1 MKRPS
6 KGFVLVASRF
16 YAYYDAAHNL
26 IESIL
31 DHYPEADIA
40 LFAHDEWTKDDPRC
54 DKLYMVHDAIN
65 HVRAKLWA
73 LPQTPFET
81 TVYLDVD
88 TYVCHD
94 DITDMFELNGNDMMF
109 TNIRKYAGKISKFD
123 GGELTLH
130 GGAFAYNSTPS
141 TLEFMN
147 DWYYMYDRQ
156 IKDKWWPKN
165 IGPKDQLVMWDQF
178 TLWFLVKTTDIKV
191 GIYKDDA
198 RYNFI
203 RTYRENECEGEIVV
217 WHYSI
222 PNTELLLDERNI
234 NQKPR
239 DIN

>member
-1 MKRPS
+1 MKDNS
-6 KGFVLVASRF
+6 KGFILVASRF

-26 IESIL
+26 IDSIL
-31 DHYPEADIA
+31 DHYPKANIA

-54 DKLYMVHDAIN
+54 DKLYMVHDTIN

-109 TNIRKYAGKISKFD
+109 TNIRSYAGKISKFD

-130 GGAFAYNSTPS
+130 GGAFAYHTSTIQ
-141 TLEFMN
+141 F
-147 DWYYMYDRQ
+147 MYDWFEYYDDQ
-156 IKDKWWPKN
+156 INDRWWPKN
-165 IGPKDQLVMWDQF
+165 IGPKAQLAMWDQF
-178 TLWFLVKTTDIKV
+178 TLWYLLQHRKLKV

-203 RTYRENECEGEIVV
+203 RTYKEDECEGDIVV
-217 WHYSI
+217 YHYTLPAI
-222 PNTELLLDERNI
+222 NLLLDERNI
-234 NQKPR
+234 NKK
-239 DIN
+239 